1 MMYQIPNCCYPI
13 YSICSVSEL
22 FRSLTS
28 TPTPHIDG
36 QQRADSPKELIPHP
50 SEFRTS
56 ETTEYPEWTDTTT
69 YTLHTDNE
77 DVFYY
82 VMCGK

>member
-1 MMYQIPNCCYPI
+1 MYQIPNCCYPI
-13 YSICSVSEL
+13 NCTCSVSEL

-56 ETTEYPEWTDTTT
+56 ETTAYPEWTDTAT
-69 YTLHTDNE
+69 YTLHTDND